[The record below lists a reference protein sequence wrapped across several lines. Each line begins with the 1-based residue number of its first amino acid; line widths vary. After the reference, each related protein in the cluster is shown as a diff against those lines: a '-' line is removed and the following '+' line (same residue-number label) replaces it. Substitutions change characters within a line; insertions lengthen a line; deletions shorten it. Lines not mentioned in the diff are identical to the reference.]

1 MNDLG
6 IKSIMLDTSF
16 CIRLMD
22 KNDALHKNALDYFKY
37 FLTAKITIHISTIA
51 IAEYAVVD
59 DPANLP
65 INNLQIEVFDFLDA
79 KTAGLFHKEI
89 RGSQFNIPNYNRR
102 IIANDVKILAQIHT
116 KNIQAVISKD
126 LSSVKQYI
134 QPLIKTNLLQIK
146 FFDLNTT
153 LQEGLGKLF

>member
-22 KNDALHKNALDYFKY
+22 KNDALHQNARDYFKY
-37 FLTAKITIHISTIA
+37 FLTEKITIHISTIA
-51 IAEYAVVD
+51 IAEYAVGD

-65 INNLQIEVFDFLDA
+65 INNLQIEAFDFLDA

-89 RGSQFNIPNYNRR
+89 KGSQSNIPNYNRR

-116 KNIQAVISKD
+116 KKIEAVISKD
-126 LSSVKQYI
+126 LSSVKQYV
-134 QPLIKTNLLQIK
+134 QPLSKSNLLQIK

-153 LQEGLGKLF
+153 LQEALGKLF

>member
-22 KNDALHKNALDYFKY
+22 RNDGLHQNALDYFTY
-37 FLTAKITIHISTIA
+37 FLTEKITIHISTIA

-65 INNLQIEVFDFLDA
+65 INNLQIEAFDFLDA
-79 KTAGLFHKEI
+79 KTAGFFHKEI
-89 RGSQFNIPNYNRR
+89 RGNQFNIPNYNRR
-102 IIANDVKILAQIHT
+102 VIANDVKILAQIHT
-116 KNIQAVISKD
+116 KNIEAIISKD
-126 LSSVKQYI
+126 VSSVEQYI
-134 QPLIKTNLLQIK
+134 QPLIKANLL
-146 FFDLNTT
+146 
-153 LQEGLGKLF
+153 